1 MMIEKTTSI
10 SCGGCL
16 FLISMVG
23 SNHLVEEDRLEL
35 VWIGIFDGYK
45 TFLLV
50 SA

>member
-1 MMIEKTTSI
+1 MIEKTTSI
-10 SCGGCL
+10 SCGGRL
-16 FLISMVG
+16 FLICMVG